1 MQVKIVFLAPSFPI
15 YKSTLYK
22 GVYIMEIWVHQ
33 GLDDDKIGVNSIKTY
48 TSLNFQG
55 VVSVM
60 LLRKLINS

>member
-1 MQVKIVFLAPSFPI
+1 
-15 YKSTLYK
+15 
-22 GVYIMEIWVHQ
+22 MEIWVHQ
-33 GLDDDKIGVNSIKTY
+33 GHDDDKIGVNSIKTY